1 LGLPCPR
8 DFKEFKT
15 KTPEFTKDKLPS
27 GGTKFPGEKQ
37 AEVILP
43 YTAFFA
49 SSDPKCLNLIN
60 DPFIS
65 LSRYIAWE
73 VYTTHTNNSAGD
85 ITDNTTIKKGV
96 SKTHTSEL
104 RLSAGVEL
112 SASAGMCGLN
122 GSISFNH
129 QFTATDTTSFNE
141 YKETSREQGFTVKP
155 YQACV
160 CLVRNLGIKSC
171 RSNGSSVLGQIDYNM
186 NEDMILVGVDLKA

>member
-1 LGLPCPR
+1 
-8 DFKEFKT
+8 
-15 KTPEFTKDKLPS
+15 
-27 GGTKFPGEKQ
+27 
-37 AEVILP
+37 
-43 YTAFFA
+43 
-49 SSDPKCLNLIN
+49 
-60 DPFIS
+60 
-65 LSRYIAWE
+65 
-73 VYTTHTNNSAGD
+73 
-85 ITDNTTIKKGV
+85 
-96 SKTHTSEL
+96 
-104 RLSAGVEL
+104 VEL